1 MDISI
6 VAAAHSLVIGL
17 IAALGFCVVVSAV
30 LLGLLLRRSSHRA
43 DARVSSVVHG
53 LEGRMEE
60 LATELA
66 DAVRRAEEETHR
78 SRFLIQI
85 SSTMDLDEV
94 LAATLDAAMSS
105 PRVDAALV
113 HLDAEADEQPLVADA
128 GFEGERP
135 DAVALFGSPEGWGAR
150 AVEVGFR
157 YGEETGAGTMQ
168 RALGVPLFEHGVRIG
183 WLGVFS
189 RESEARMSDSD
200 VRRLEE
206 LGERVAPAIQN
217 ARRFREARELAD
229 FDALTGLHNRRYF
242 HETLEREVARTHRY
256 GRELALVLTDV
267 DGFKEINDRIG
278 HLAGDAVLAETAERV
293 RQVVRAADVPCRIGG
308 DEFAVIVPEAGL
320 DDAHRLV
327 LRIQQAVTSQPIARA
342 GWVRVSAG
350 VAELQPNDDPTRLFE
365 RADGSLYAAK
375 HARSSGGLAA
385 AE

>member
-1 MDISI
+1 MDISV

-17 IAALGFCVVVSAV
+17 IAGLGLCVLVSAV
-30 LLGLLLRRSSHRA
+30 LLGLLLRRSSQHA

-78 SRFLIQI
+78 SRCLMQS
-85 SSTMDLDEV
+85 SSTMDLDDV
-94 LAATLDAAMSS
+94 LTATLEAAMSS
-105 PRVDAALV
+105 PRIDAALV
-113 HLDAEADEQPLVADA
+113 QLEADPDEQPLVAET

-135 DAVALFGSPEGWGAR
+135 DAIALFGSPEGWGAR
-150 AVEVGFR
+150 AVEVSFR
-157 YGEETGAGTMQ
+157 YAEDTGAGTVQ
-168 RALGVPLFEHGVRIG
+168 RALGVPLVDRDARIG
-183 WLGVFS
+183 WLAVFS
-189 RESEARMSDSD
+189 RESETRLSDAD

-206 LGERVAPAIQN
+206 LAERVAPTIQN

-256 GRELALVLTDV
+256 GRQLALVLTDV

-278 HLAGDAVLAETAERV
+278 HLAGDAVLAEMAERV
-293 RQVVRAADVPCRIGG
+293 SQVVRTADVPCRVGG

-320 DDAHRLV
+320 DDAQRLV

-350 VAELQPNDDPTRLFE
+350 IAELQPNDDATSLFE